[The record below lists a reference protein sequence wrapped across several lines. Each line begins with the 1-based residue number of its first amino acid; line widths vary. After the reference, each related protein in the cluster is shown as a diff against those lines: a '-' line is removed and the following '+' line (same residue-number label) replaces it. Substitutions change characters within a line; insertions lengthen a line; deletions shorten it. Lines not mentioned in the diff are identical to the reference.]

1 MVSQSNKM
9 YISGS
14 IFLAIKVNDVGSTI
28 KLLLCL
34 GIQICSER
42 KTEAGMVP
50 DERGGVSPLGGK
62 KTVTPTSYQAPG
74 HAGLLPVQSLLHQ
87 HHGHTIPGKMTVS

>member
-1 MVSQSNKM
+1 
-9 YISGS
+9 
-14 IFLAIKVNDVGSTI
+14 
-28 KLLLCL
+28 
-34 GIQICSER
+34 
-42 KTEAGMVP
+42 MVP

>member
-1 MVSQSNKM
+1 MTK
-9 YISGS
+9 YP
-14 IFLAIKVNDVGSTI
+14 LLYK
-28 KLLLCL
+28 KLCPVLTVIIP

-62 KTVTPTSYQAPG
+62 KTVTPTSYPAPG
-74 HAGLLPVQSLLHQ
+74 HAGMLPVQSLLHQ
-87 HHGHTIPGKMTVS
+87 HHGHTIPGKMTVSQN